1 MKSLRHRALLVL
13 TLCITTLLGTAWAV
27 LPSGNG
33 QTTAAKSVSVVFASD
48 APGITATV
56 TGGATAANQTTANTS
71 LSSIATNTGRLPA
84 QGAAAMAAS
93 VPVTLATNDTNSLF
107 GTKTGAVTV
116 QSSATSVL
124 NVLPE
129 AVYNTSA
136 PAPSNGNQVPF
147 QSDSAGNLKFAEQFA
162 PVAEDNTAGV
172 IKVELRNSYAN
183 QTAAATTTV
192 KSGAGFLHAVCVST
206 CVAAATV
213 KIFDNTAG
221 SGTSIGIITCGAT
234 TVALPCQTFDVT
246 FATGLTMLSS
256 GATDVTESYR

>member
-136 PAPSNGNQVPF
+136 PAPSNGNQVPL
-147 QSDSAGNLKFAEQFA
+147 QSDSAGNLKVAEQFA
-162 PVAEDNTAGV
+162 PVYEDNTAGV
-172 IKVELRNSYAN
+172 AIVEHRYSNAIM
-183 QTAAATTTV
+183 TTATTTIV
-192 KSGAGFLHAVCVST
+192 KSGAGLLHTVCVNT
-206 CVAAATV
+206 CVASATV
-213 KIFDNTAG
+213 KLYDALSA
-221 SGTSIGIITCGAT
+221 SGTPRTITCGAT
-234 TVALPCQTFDVT
+234 AQAMPCQVYDTTFSV
-246 FATGLTMLSS
+246 GLTAVTS
-256 GATDVTESYR
+256 GATDVSYSYR